1 MQFGQTP
8 AMPDAELS
16 SLTSSLDDLRQR
28 IATKADSAEAENPDL
43 AVDLYEIERS
53 LNMALRRLH
62 KLLGK

>member
-1 MQFGQTP
+1 
-8 AMPDAELS
+8 MPDAELS
-16 SLTSSLDDLRQR
+16 SLTSTLDDLRKR

-43 AVDLYEIERS
+43 AVDLYEIERA

>member
-1 MQFGQTP
+1 
-8 AMPDAELS
+8 MPDAELS